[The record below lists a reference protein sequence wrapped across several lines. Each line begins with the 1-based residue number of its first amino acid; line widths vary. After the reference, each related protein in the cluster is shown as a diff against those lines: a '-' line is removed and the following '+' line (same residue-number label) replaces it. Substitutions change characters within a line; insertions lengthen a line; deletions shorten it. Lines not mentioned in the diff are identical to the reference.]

1 MALDRIYIRP
11 YRPSDFPQIRALFFE
26 GFVTS
31 EGSVAVVATRRSFYK
46 FPAPIAYLLGG
57 VGLAVL
63 RLARAEPWAW
73 TSPMVAAGALLCAAP
88 IAFFIFIRR
97 AIPRALIAFCESA
110 LAADMRDIP
119 AHYGADGFFVAV
131 QPRDDPKPGEAP
143 QDEEVVGYVGL
154 EYLPEKDPHTAEVR
168 RMVVSA
174 KYRRRGLAERLM
186 RAVIA
191 RGETI
196 PGLRS
201 IKLGTSEYQ
210 PSAQRLYERLGWVSA
225 GGRTMRVGILLV
237 YEYHF
242 TRPVGKA

>member
-1 MALDRIYIRP
+1 MALDGIYIRP
-11 YRPSDFPQIRALFFE
+11 YRPSDFPQIRALLFE

-31 EGSVAVVATRRSFYK
+31 EGSVTAVATRRSLYK

-57 VGLAVL
+57 VGLGV
-63 RLARAEPWAW
+63 LARAEPWAW
-73 TSPMVAAGALLCAAP
+73 TSPMVAVGVLLCAAP
-88 IAFFIFIRR
+88 IALFTFIRR

-119 AHYGADGFFVAV
+119 AHYGADGFFVAA
-131 QPRDDPKPGEAP
+131 QPRDDPKPGDAP

-154 EYLPEKDPHTAEVR
+154 EYLPEKDAHTAEVR
-168 RMVVSA
+168 RMIVSA
-174 KYRRRGLAERLM
+174 KYRRRGLGERLM

-201 IKLGTSEYQ
+201 IELGTSEYQ
-210 PSAQRLYERLGWVSA
+210 PGAQRLYERLGWVFA
-225 GGRTMRVGILLV
+225 GGRTIREGLLFV
-237 YEYHF
+237 DIRHF